1 MSKVKGDKEAQSL
14 PCLLCGHFQDGKA
27 FHPCSFRTTSNLT
40 GRAEQYKK
48 QEKDS
53 PSIAW
58 GTGRRGRSKSPEP
71 LSGLTFLLSRGRKG
85 RQERCDLL
93 KVTQL
98 VSGWPNCMVNEGL
111 LQFPQL
117 FSLTAVQGLGG
128 AAWAKPATLAV
139 SYEVSD
145 A

>member
-1 MSKVKGDKEAQSL
+1 MPALWSL
-14 PCLLCGHFQDGKA
+14 PGWESLSSSLLISDRQQPHGQ
-27 FHPCSFRTTSNLT
+27 S
-40 GRAEQYKK
+40 RAIQK

-128 AAWAKPATLAV
+128 AAWAKPAALAI
-139 SYEVSD
+139 SYKVSD
-145 A
+145 T